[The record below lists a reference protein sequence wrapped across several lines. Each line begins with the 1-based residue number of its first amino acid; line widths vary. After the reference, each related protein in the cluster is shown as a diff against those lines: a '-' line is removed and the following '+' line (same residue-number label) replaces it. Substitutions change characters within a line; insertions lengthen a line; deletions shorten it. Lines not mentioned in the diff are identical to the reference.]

1 MDPPLRAVSLDLDN
15 TLWDTPPVLVRAEAV
30 LRAWL
35 EANCPGIANRFD
47 GAALAR
53 LRLAVVGDQPERAH
67 DLSYVRTEALK
78 RAARAAGY
86 ADEAGEQAFAVFLT
100 ARNEVVPFE
109 EVPDAL
115 ARLAAR
121 VPLFAL
127 SNGNACVWR
136 AGLGR
141 HFCAHVDAA
150 GAGAAKPD
158 PRIFARLLE
167 VAGVPADA
175 VLHVGDD
182 AEADVEGA
190 RRAGLRTAWMNRTGA
205 AWPAALPPPDF
216 EIADLVGLVR
226 VVARLQDQ
234 P

>member
-1 MDPPLRAVSLDLDN
+1 MHQPLRAVSLDLDN
-15 TLWDTPPVLVRAEAV
+15 TLWDTPPVLAHAEAV
-30 LRAWL
+30 LRDWL
-35 EANCPGIANRFD
+35 SAQCPGIAARFD
-47 GAALAR
+47 APALTR
-53 LRLAVVGDQPERAH
+53 LRLAVATERPELAH
-67 DLSYVRTEALK
+67 DLSFVRTEALR

-86 ADEAGEQAFAVFLT
+86 ADAVAERAFAVFLS
-100 ARNEVVPFE
+100 ARNEVVPFD

-115 ARLAAR
+115 RRLAAR
-121 VPLFAL
+121 VPLYAL

-141 HFCAHVDAA
+141 HFRAAIDAA

-158 PRIFARLLE
+158 RRIFVRLLE
-167 VAGVPADA
+167 VAAVPADA

-190 RRAGLRTAWMNRTGA
+190 RQAGLRTAWMNRSGA
-205 AWPAALPPPDF
+205 RWPAGLAPPDH
-216 EIADLVGLVR
+216 EIADLTALAQLVEQ
-226 VVARLQDQ
+226 LGSW